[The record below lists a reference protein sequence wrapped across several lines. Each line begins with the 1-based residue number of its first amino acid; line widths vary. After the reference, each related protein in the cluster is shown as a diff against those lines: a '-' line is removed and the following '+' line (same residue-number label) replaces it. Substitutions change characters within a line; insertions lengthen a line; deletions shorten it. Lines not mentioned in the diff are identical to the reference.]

1 MLISTSK
8 PFPSEVV
15 KLRNQKIAVS
25 LVPDS
30 KKDKSV

>member
-1 MLISTSK
+1 MLITTSK

-25 LVPDS
+25 LVPNS
-30 KKDKSV
+30 KKT